1 MTDHQS
7 QPRILI
13 GVSGGIAAYKACELV
28 RELKRAGC
36 EVRVVMTAGA
46 RAFVTPLTFQ
56 ALSGAPV
63 RTELLDAEAESGMDH
78 IALAR
83 WADRIVV
90 APASASLIARYAQ
103 GLADDLLSTLL
114 LATTA
119 PVALAPAMNHRMWA
133 HPATQANIA
142 TLSERGVTLIGPDSG
157 DQACGEQ
164 GEGRMREPAAIAREL
179 LQPVHAPLAGRHVL
193 ITAGPTF
200 EPIDPVRFIGNRS
213 SGRMGFA
220 LAAAARDA
228 GAHVTLV
235 HGPTAEAVPAGVA
248 GIATETA
255 AAMHA
260 AVMERLPETDILIA
274 AAAVADYRP
283 AEPQAQKIKKSDPVM
298 HLALERTRD
307 ILAEAATQAASLPR
321 RPFLVGFAAE
331 TEHLREHAEAK
342 RRAKGLDLIAANRVG
357 EGRAFGTPD
366 NELLCLW
373 EGGEH
378 RLPSQPKTQLARALI
393 DLIVERLAECETDQ
407 GTPNAR
413 PRD

>member
-1 MTDHQS
+1 MTDHDN
-7 QPRILI
+7 QPRILV

-83 WADRIVV
+83 WAERIVV
-90 APASASLIARYAQ
+90 APASANLVARYAQ

-114 LATTA
+114 LATSA
-119 PVALAPAMNHRMWA
+119 PVTLAPAMNHRMWA

-142 TLSERGVTLIGPDSG
+142 TLVERGVTLIGPDSG
-157 DQACGEQ
+157 EQACGEQ
-164 GEGRMREPAAIAREL
+164 GEGRLREPAAIAHEL
-179 LQPVHAPLAGRHVL
+179 LQPADGPLASRHVL

-228 GAHVTLV
+228 GARVTLV
-235 HGPTAEAVPAGVA
+235 HGPSAQAVPAGVE
-248 GIATETA
+248 GVATETA
-255 AAMHA
+255 AAMHS
-260 AVMERLPETDILIA
+260 AVMERFPATDILIA

-283 AEPQAQKIKKSDPVM
+283 AAPHAQKIKKSDPTM
-298 HLALERTRD
+298 NLALERTED
-307 ILAEAATQAASLPR
+307 ILADAAGQAATLPR

-331 TEHLREHAEAK
+331 TEHLHEHADAK
-342 RRAKGLDLIAANRVG
+342 RRAKGIDLIAANRVG
-357 EGRAFGTPD
+357 EGLAFGTAD

-373 EGGEH
+373 EDGE
-378 RLPSQPKTQLARALI
+378 RSLPNQPKAQLARALI
-393 DLIVERLAECETDQ
+393 DLIIERLADHE
-407 GTPNAR
+407 
-413 PRD
+413 PRGKH

>member
-1 MTDHQS
+1 MTEHDS
-7 QPRILI
+7 KPRILV

-36 EVRVVMTAGA
+36 QVRVVMTAGA
-46 RAFVTPLTFQ
+46 QAFVTPLTFQ

-133 HPATQANIA
+133 HPATQANVA
-142 TLSERGVTLIGPDSG
+142 TLVERGVTLIGPDSG

-164 GEGRMREPAAIAREL
+164 GEGRLREPAVIAREL
-179 LQPVHAPLAGRHVL
+179 LQPAHAPLAGRHVL

-220 LAAAARDA
+220 LASAARDA
-228 GAHVTLV
+228 GADVTLI
-235 HGPTAEAVPAGVA
+235 HGPTAESVPAGVE

-283 AEPQAQKIKKSDPVM
+283 SAPQDHKVKKSDPMM

-307 ILAEAATQAASLPR
+307 ILAEAASHAATLPR

-373 EGGEH
+373 EGGER
-378 RLPSQPKTQLARALI
+378 RLPNQPKTQLARALI

-407 GTPNAR
+407 GTPHAR

>member
-1 MTDHQS
+1 MTEHDS
-7 QPRILI
+7 KPRILV
-13 GVSGGIAAYKACELV
+13 GVSGGIAAYKTCELV
-28 RELKRAGC
+28 RGLKRAGC

-119 PVALAPAMNHRMWA
+119 PVALAPAMNHRMWT
-133 HPATQANIA
+133 HPATQANVS
-142 TLSERGVTLIGPDSG
+142 TLIERGVALIGPDSG

-179 LQPVHAPLAGRHVL
+179 LQPAHAPLAGRHVL

-235 HGPTAEAVPAGVA
+235 HGPTAEAVPTGVA

-260 AVMERLPETDILIA
+260 VVMERLPEADILIA

-373 EGGEH
+373 EGGE
-378 RLPSQPKTQLARALI
+378 RQLPSQPKTQLARALI
-393 DLIVERLAECETDQ
+393 DLIVERLEQ
-407 GTPNAR
+407 R
-413 PRD
+413 

>member
-1 MTDHQS
+1 MTEHDS
-7 QPRILI
+7 QPRILV

-46 RAFVTPLTFQ
+46 HAFVTPLTFQ

-90 APASASLIARYAQ
+90 APASANLIGRYAQ
-103 GLADDLLSTLL
+103 GLANDLLSTLL

-142 TLSERGVTLIGPDSG
+142 TLRERGVTLIGPDSG

-179 LQPVHAPLAGRHVL
+179 LQPADAPLAGRQVL

-228 GAHVTLV
+228 GARVTLV
-235 HGPTAEAVPAGVA
+235 HGPTAEIVPAGVE

-255 AAMHA
+255 AAMHT
-260 AVMERLPETDILIA
+260 AVMDRLPATNILIA

-283 AEPQAQKIKKSDPVM
+283 ATPQAQKIKKSDSVM
-298 HLALERTRD
+298 NLALERTQD
-307 ILAEAATQAASLPR
+307 ILADAARRATHLPQ

-331 TEHLREHAEAK
+331 TEHLREHANAK
-342 RRAKGLDLIAANRVG
+342 RRTKGLDLIAANRVG
-357 EGRAFGTPD
+357 EGLAFGTPD
-366 NELLCLW
+366 NGLLCLW
-373 EGGEH
+373 EDGE
-378 RLPSQPKTQLARALI
+378 RTLPTQPKVQLAHALI
-393 DLIVERLAECETDQ
+393 DLIVERLNPCDTD
-407 GTPNAR
+407 
-413 PRD
+413 

>member
-1 MTDHQS
+1 MMDHDH

-179 LQPVHAPLAGRHVL
+179 LQPAHAPLAGRHAL

-260 AVMERLPETDILIA
+260 TVMDRLPETDILIA

-373 EGGEH
+373 EGGER

-393 DLIVERLAECETDQ
+393 DLIVERLAECETD
-407 GTPNAR
+407 
-413 PRD
+413 